1 MKAFGIDVSRW
12 QGDFNFQ
19 KAKAEGVQYAI
30 LKAGGGDAGLY
41 QDRKFETYYAQAKS
55 IGMPV
60 GAYFFGCAASVEKAV
75 EEADMF
81 ISILAGKQFE
91 YPVYYDVEGKMIKQD
106 KTLLTDEIIAFCER
120 MEAAGYYV
128 GVYSSESF
136 YNNNMEDARLASYA
150 HWVAK
155 YSSNAPKLRSG
166 ITYGMWQYGG
176 EKNYLRSNRIAG
188 VVCDQDY
195 AYADY
200 PKIIKAAGLNGYT
213 TEGVTMVPTTEPDP
227 APETIPEGVP
237 VPAVP
242 SAPSSP
248 TLKSV
253 DEIAQEIILG
263 KWGDG
268 DERKAKLT
276 AAGYDAAAVQAKV
289 NEFFAAQTTTT
300 KKTNKEIA
308 QEVVDGKW
316 GNGEERKARLKAAGY
331 SMSVIQRLVNQIMS
345 R

>member
-41 QDRKFETYYAQAKS
+41 QDRKFETYYARAKS

-75 EEADMF
+75 EEAEMF
-81 ISILAGKQFE
+81 IGILAGKQFE

-213 TEGVTMVPTTEPDP
+213 AKEGDA
-227 APETIPEGVP
+227 APEPIPIPAVP
-237 VPAVP
+237 VPA
-242 SAPSSP
+242 AP

-331 SMSVIQRLVNQIMS
+331 SMPVIQRLVNQIMS